1 MPPHWPDPE
10 MLITTAI
17 AINLKG
23 ECEWHERLSYPQQ
36 LAVTKPMR
44 SAFERR
50 DHRQNLIGQ

>member
-1 MPPHWPDPE
+1 